1 MTIASAPPAPSP
13 AVPNRAARRVAPITA
28 VVALVTAALWW
39 WVADTLPLWGGRW
52 TWALGLVVGFAVTE
66 SAQLHVEFRRQT
78 LSLSLS
84 EIPLVL
90 GLFLVGPLPLLL
102 CRLAGTLLVARRR
115 RTALYKVCFNV
126 PVVAGDIAL
135 VVLLFHA
142 LAGRHPSTGPQV
154 WLASYVAFLVAT
166 LLISAT
172 VLVAI
177 VRVQGQMDRADIT
190 SSCWLVLVSTG
201 FNCSVA
207 LLARLVSVQDPRAL
221 LILVVLGAALA
232 IGYRA
237 YSRLLQRHRTLG
249 LMREFTAAVSAV
261 EGTSALTAE
270 VLTHVRAVLTADYA
284 ELALVAP
291 TSAPGAR
298 STAGPVISASSGSRQ
313 VSAAPPPDELVSSVL
328 ASDPTCWSPGARAT
342 RN

>member
-1 MTIASAPPAPSP
+1 VS
-13 AVPNRAARRVAPITA
+13 NRSARRVAPVTT
-28 VVALVTAALWW
+28 VVALVAAALWW
-39 WVADTLPLWGGRW
+39 RVANTLPLWGGRW
-52 TWALGLVVGFAVTE
+52 TWALALVLSFTATE

-102 CRLAGTLLVARRR
+102 CLLAGTLLIARRR

-126 PVVAGDIAL
+126 LKFTGDVAM

-154 WLASYVAFLVAT
+154 WLASYVAVLVAA
-166 LLISAT
+166 LLTSAT
-172 VLVAI
+172 VLIAI
-177 VRVQGQMDRADIT
+177 VRVQGRMNRADIT

-207 LLARLVSVQDPRAL
+207 LLARQVSVQDPRAL
-221 LILVVLGAALA
+221 LILVVLGVALA

-237 YSRLLQRHRTLG
+237 YSRLLQRHKTLG
-249 LMREFTAAVSAV
+249 LMRQFTGAVSAV

-284 ELALVAP
+284 ELALVRPHPPQEPPARARLHP
-291 TSAPGAR
+291 SCVPPPGAGR
-298 STAGPVISASSGSRQ
+298 S
-313 VSAAPPPDELVSSVL
+313 PPPRPRTS
-328 ASDPTCWSPGARAT
+328 
-342 RN
+342 